1 MRPGKAER
9 LNRLFDPRDGR
20 AVCVAADHGWMSD
33 MTANVVNLREI
44 VAAVVRGGADGILL
58 SLGQAMR
65 LGRLLEGRR
74 APALLLRADWMNLPR
89 LGGANEL
96 NAIPVTRMK
105 RVAAAT
111 ARDCLNLGASAITIY
126 FFVGYGDEF
135 EAYNVELC
143 AHFAEQCR
151 RVGLPCIIEPM
162 AVGGMVTGANVAE
175 WLQVSAR
182 MAVEIGADALKIA
195 YTGDKAT
202 FGKLVRDA
210 GVPVLMLGGAR
221 SDNERDAL
229 DMVAE
234 GLEAGAAGVV
244 FGRNV
249 TKAPDPQLMV
259 RQLVTLVH
267 EGRTV
272 DEILAPPAGSRL
284 RLRVT
289 AKNCTGCDLCEVAC
303 HEAHTGAF
311 GKSHA
316 RLVVRSEEWNTGRLG
331 GRLHRPFVCTLC
343 GKCVEACPTGALT
356 FSPGTGHLKFDTAL
370 CTGCGQCGPAC
381 PLGII
386 RFDADSHPL
395 TCDFCGGNPQC
406 ASWCPNHAI
415 TVAVVAAAPRADEQS
430 VETEAATA
438 TIADI
443 DAQAQAGTG
452 EMAQ

>member
-9 LNRLFDPRDGR
+9 LSRLFDPRDGR

-33 MTANVVNLREI
+33 MTPNVANLREI
-44 VAAVVRGGADGILL
+44 VAAVARGGADGILL

-96 NAIPVTRMK
+96 NAIPVTKMK

-111 ARDCLNLGASAITIY
+111 ARDCLALGASAITIY
-126 FFVGYGDEF
+126 FFVGYGDDF
-135 EAYNVELC
+135 EAHNVELC
-143 AHFAEQCR
+143 ATFAEQCR

-162 AVGGMVTGANVAE
+162 AVGGMVTGGNVAE

-195 YTGDKAT
+195 YTGDEAT
-202 FGKLVRDA
+202 FGKLTHDA

-234 GLEAGAAGVV
+234 GLVAGAAGVV

-249 TKAPDPQLMV
+249 TKAPDPERVV
-259 RQLVTLVH
+259 RQLVSLVH

-272 DEILAPPAGSRL
+272 DEILAPPASARL

-289 AKNCTGCDLCEVAC
+289 AKNCTGCRLCEVAC
-303 HEAHTGAF
+303 HEALSGTF
-311 GKSHA
+311 GTSQA
-316 RLVVRSEEWNTGRLG
+316 RLFVCSEEWNTGRLE
-331 GRLHRPFVCTLC
+331 GRLHRPMVCTLC
-343 GKCVEACPTGALT
+343 GKCVEACEMGALT
-356 FSPGTGHLKFDTAL
+356 RSSFSGHLEFNVSL
-370 CTGCGQCGPAC
+370 CTGCGKCGPAC

-386 RFDADSHPL
+386 HFDGAGHPL
-395 TCDFCGGNPQC
+395 VCDFCGGNPQC

-415 TVAVVAAAPRADEQS
+415 TVVAAAAEE
-430 VETEAATA
+430 VAE
-438 TIADI
+438 
-443 DAQAQAGTG
+443 
-452 EMAQ
+452 